1 MKIYLDLVPLLLLPN
16 FVNGSRLEIMYT
28 SLSSISIS
36 IRSSLIDLHG
46 FQLLVLLLLLIEITS
61 LVCTNRKILL
71 SL

>member
-1 MKIYLDLVPLLLLPN
+1 MKICLDLVPLLLLPN
-16 FVNGSRLEIMYT
+16 FVNGSRLEIMYM